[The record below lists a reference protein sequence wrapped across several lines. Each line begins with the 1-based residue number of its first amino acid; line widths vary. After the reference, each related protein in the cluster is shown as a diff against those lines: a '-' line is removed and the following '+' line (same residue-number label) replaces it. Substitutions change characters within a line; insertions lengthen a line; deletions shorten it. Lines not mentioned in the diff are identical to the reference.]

1 MVSKNSMM
9 ARYRSILGLIL
20 AVVAT
25 FMVSCGSAAAA
36 TKSAPSYTA
45 AQIEQIQQSLPGIQE
60 QRDRINQLQ
69 TFIQQRRWVDVG
81 TFIHGPLGDLR
92 RNMNRL
98 ADNLAPKDKQA
109 ARQAAKD
116 LFSDLVRI
124 DQAAKEADYQQAVT
138 NFRSVLQEFD
148 TFLNLIPKA

>member
-1 MVSKNSMM
+1 MVSKKRMM

-25 FMVSCGSAAAA
+25 FTISCGSATA

-45 AQIEQIQQSLPGIQE
+45 AQIEEIGRSLPAIQE

-69 TFIQQRRWVDVG
+69 TIIQQRRWVDVG
-81 TFIHGPLGDLR
+81 TFMHGPMGDLR
-92 RNMNRL
+92 RNMNRVV
-98 ADNLAPKDKQA
+98 DNLAPQDKQA
-109 ARQAAKD
+109 AREAAKD
-116 LFSDLVRI
+116 LFNDLVRI
-124 DQAAKEADYQQAVT
+124 DQAAKDADYQQAVT

-148 TFLNLIPKA
+148 AFLNLIPKA